1 MRKDNPIIIIDDDE
15 DDLQLVCEAFKE
27 VGVESEL
34 MCFKA
39 ADEALRFLQKTQE
52 QPLIILCDVN
62 MNTTNGFEL
71 RKILHSDA
79 SLRIKSIPFLFLS
92 TSDRG
97 EDVSK
102 AYNLSVQ
109 GYFKKPNSFDGM
121 VSMLRCILEYW
132 TYCQHPNTKD

>member
-39 ADEALRFLQKTQE
+39 ADEALRFLQKTLE

-92 TSDRG
+92 TSDRRQ
-97 EDVSK
+97 DVSE